1 MNKEEIGNRYIE
13 LMARKYLLQL
23 LRQDRSAL
31 LRIMTDVKMAIYDE
45 EAKMAADDL
54 IKRVKK

>member
-1 MNKEEIGNRYIE
+1 MNKEELGTAYLE

-23 LRQDRSAL
+23 LRTDRSAL

-45 EAKMAADDL
+45 ESRMAAEEL
-54 IKRVKK
+54 IKRAKK